1 LIIENTFEVPGPP
14 DQTLKLLLDAK
25 RVVPC
30 MPGAELVEMVDDRNW
45 RAKMRVRL
53 GPVGMDFDNKIELV
67 EIDEANGVVK
77 MNVSGRDTRGKG
89 GADGTVEA
97 RFAAIDSGTRVAMTT
112 DLRFS
117 GQAAQLGRPNVVQD
131 VASKLVGD
139 FAGCLGQQ
147 MNLQAATEAATSD
160 EDPATAP
167 LPPPPPASKP
177 LSAFAVMMAAVGGS
191 IKRVLKKPRA
201 KTVLVFA
208 GVAATVAAATKRL
221 LRKGG

>member
-1 LIIENTFEVPGPP
+1 MIIENSFVVPGTPR
-14 DQTLKLLLDAK
+14 QTLELLLDAE

-30 MPGAELVEMVDDRNW
+30 MPGAELVEIVDDRNW

-97 RFAAIDSGTRVAMTT
+97 RFAASDNGTRVDMTT

-131 VASKLVGD
+131 VSSKLVGD
-139 FAGCLGQQ
+139 FATCLGQQ
-147 MNLQAATEAATSD
+147 MTFKAAAEAAESD
-160 EDPATAP
+160 GDPATSA
-167 LPPPPPASKP
+167 PPPPPTPSAKP
-177 LSAFAVMMAAVGGS
+177 LSAFSVLMAAIGGA
-191 IKRVLKKPRA
+191 IKRM
-201 KTVLVFA
+201 F
-208 GVAATVAAATKRL
+208 
-221 LRKGG
+221 RKGG

>member
-1 LIIENTFEVPGPP
+1 MIIENTFEVPGTPE
-14 DQTLKLLLDAK
+14 QTLKLLLDAE

-30 MPGAELVEMVDDRNW
+30 MPGAELVEIVDERNW

-67 EIDEANGVVK
+67 DIDEANGVVK

-97 RFAAIDSGTRVAMTT
+97 RFATAASGTRVDMTT

-147 MNLQAATEAATSD
+147 MNFQAATEAATSD
-160 EDPATAP
+160 GDPATAP
-167 LPPPPPASKP
+167 PPPPPPPAAKP
-177 LSAFAVMMAAVGGS
+177 LSGFAVLMTAISGA
-191 IKRVLKKPRA
+191 IKRL
-201 KTVLVFA
+201 F
-208 GVAATVAAATKRL
+208 
-221 LRKGG
+221 RKGG